1 MCIRR
6 NTFCITASLLFTFQ
20 TSLPL
25 SRAISLKD
33 SLFII
38 SPCLKFVK
46 PFFQLFLKTFQQAS
60 LPSSDTTLSVYHTSP
75 LLSSTFFNF
84 FKLFSHLSLRCCPSS
99 DSLHSISP
107 YPLFVNT
114 FFLFFIFF
122 YSFFIP
128 ILYLVVCHFFYTL
141 FIPLLSQIM
150 TTTLFTQEKLKAK
163 TAAAYNDNR
172 FVLI

>member
-20 TSLPL
+20 TSLLL
-25 SRAISLKD
+25 SQAISLED

-84 FKLFSHLSLRCCPSS
+84 FKLFSHLPLWGCPSS
-99 DSLHSISP
+99 DSLDSISP
-107 YPLFVNT
+107 YSLFVNT

-122 YSFFIP
+122 YSPSISCSSSLFLHTIYAYAFTNNTNIA
-128 ILYLVVCHFFYTL
+128 LYTRKPKSKNGCRL
-141 FIPLLSQIM
+141 
-150 TTTLFTQEKLKAK
+150 
-163 TAAAYNDNR
+163 
-172 FVLI
+172 

>member
-25 SRAISLKD
+25 SRAISLED

-122 YSFFIP
+122 YSLSISCSLSLFLHTIYSFAFTNNNITHR
-128 ILYLVVCHFFYTL
+128 IIIELYV
-141 FIPLLSQIM
+141 
-150 TTTLFTQEKLKAK
+150 
-163 TAAAYNDNR
+163 
-172 FVLI
+172 

>member
-1 MCIRR
+1 MTRFITLCIRR

-25 SRAISLKD
+25 SRAISLED

-122 YSFFIP
+122 YSLSISCSLSLFLHTIYFFAFTNCDNNT
-128 ILYLVVCHFFYTL
+128 LYT
-141 FIPLLSQIM
+141 
-150 TTTLFTQEKLKAK
+150 
-163 TAAAYNDNR
+163 R
-172 FVLI
+172 